1 MTTAESYHS
10 LHLPW
15 TLGADDERRFRNILW
30 VVLLL
35 CIAISAVVPW
45 INVPEIAREEAEA
58 LPSRLAKLV
67 IEKKEEPPPPE
78 IKKEEEKKP
87 EEKKPEDKVEK
98 ATEKAREK
106 AQKSGLVALRSEL
119 AELRKNPALDSLKK
133 DTALLLSGQQ
143 MLTNQR
149 SIITS
154 NVARGSGGVQ
164 GAAINRNIG
173 VQSLASISTTQVESP
188 IGVDDVKVANDDPKK
203 PRRKTRSLEEIQLV
217 LEQNKGALFSLYHR
231 ALRSDPSLQGKVV
244 LELTVAPNG
253 VILDCKVISSDV
265 RDDDFLRK
273 LVARVKLFDFGT
285 KDVEEMIVTY
295 PIDFLPTSG

>member
-1 MTTAESYHS
+1 MTNAEHYHS

-35 CIAISAVVPW
+35 CLAISAVVPW
-45 INVPEIAREEAEA
+45 ITVPELAREEAEA
-58 LPSRLAKLV
+58 LPPRLAKLV
-67 IEKKEEPPPPE
+67 IEKKEEPPLPPPEE
-78 IKKEEEKKP
+78 IKKEEEPKP
-87 EEKKPEDKVEK
+87 EEKKPEDKKEV
-98 ATEKAREK
+98 AREK
-106 AQKSGLVALRSEL
+106 AQKSGLVALRNEL
-119 AELRKNPALDSLKK
+119 AELRKNPALESLKK

-143 MLTNQR
+143 MITNQR
-149 SIITS
+149 SVITS

-173 VQSLASISTTQVESP
+173 VQTLASVATTQVESP
-188 IGVDDVKVANDDPKK
+188 IGADDIKVANDDPKK
-203 PRRKTRSLEEIQLV
+203 PRKKVRGLEEIQLV

-231 ALRSDPSLQGKVV
+231 ALRTDPSLQGKVV
-244 LELTVAPNG
+244 LELTVAPTG
-253 VILDCKVISSDV
+253 SILECKVVSSDL

-273 LVARVKLFDFGT
+273 LVARVKLFDFGA

-295 PIDFLPTSG
+295 PIDFLPTS